1 MHACF
6 DDLNR
11 CDDVEPVS
19 QRHVNK
25 MFRPPVKGMK
35 HIRIEMDAQ
44 LLFGKFS
51 IVVVLARI

>member
-11 CDDVEPVS
+11 CDDIEPVS

-35 HIRIEMDAQ
+35 HIRMEMNAQ

-51 IVVVLARI
+51 IVVVL